1 LRLAGHAHTLQVM
14 SDLSNLLLLLV
25 LGAIVG
31 LWLKLSVARERA
43 VQEARRQC
51 AQHGLQLLDETVGL
65 RGLRL
70 RRVNGLRMIER
81 GYGFEVSIDGQDRA
95 PGRLW
100 MIGNALTSVSL
111 PTIEYL
117 PPGEVVAATL
127 PAPASNVVPLHPRRD
142 DRLH

>member
-1 LRLAGHAHTLQVM
+1 M

-51 AQHGLQLLDETVGL
+51 QQHGLQLLDETVGL
-65 RGLRL
+65 RAIRL
-70 RRVNGLRMIER
+70 CRINGMHMIER
-81 GYGFEVSIDGQDRA
+81 CYGFEVSTDGHDRE

-100 MIGNALTSVSL
+100 MVGNALSSLSL
-111 PTIEYL
+111 PTIALL
-117 PPGEVVAATL
+117 PHETPDDNTL
-127 PAPASNVVPLHPRRD
+127 PASHGNILPFRPRPDHR
-142 DRLH
+142 RLH